1 MADLVLKRDSK
12 GNPVSMIPVW
22 YFYIVSFII
31 ACIALVLSVK
41 KSKISSSNA
50 INIIILIV
58 LWGVSASIASVIG
71 FVNYRTARKILIPTS
86 KSYREYKLSRLVMTV
101 PLYAVII
108 NLLVLGICSK
118 LLDHGAD
125 SLIFDNDTLI
135 KSEYLILCGFA
146 LFTSWIFGS
155 VPLALKTEWN
165 ENFFFTFSAISFSG
179 AIFGASLYM
188 IFSIVRNN

>member
-1 MADLVLKRDSK
+1 MTDLILKRDYK
-12 GNPVSMIPVW
+12 GNPISRIPDW

-31 ACIALVLSVK
+31 ACIALVISVK
-41 KSKISSSNA
+41 NSIISSSNA
-50 INIIILIV
+50 INVIILIV

-71 FVNYRTARKILIPTS
+71 FINYRTARKILIPTS

-101 PLYAVII
+101 PLYAVTI

-118 LLDHGAD
+118 LLDHGTD
-125 SLIFDNDTLI
+125 SLIFDNVTLI

-165 ENFFFTFSAISFSG
+165 EIFFFTFSTISFSG
-179 AIFGASLYM
+179 AIFGASVYI